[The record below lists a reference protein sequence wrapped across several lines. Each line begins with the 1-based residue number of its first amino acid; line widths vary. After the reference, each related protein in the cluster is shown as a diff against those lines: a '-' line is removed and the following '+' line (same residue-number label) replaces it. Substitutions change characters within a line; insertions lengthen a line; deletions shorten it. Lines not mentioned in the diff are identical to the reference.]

1 VSHKRKLPVFK
12 EPKLQKGHHAGK
24 CLWCGRTFT
33 TIKVDKVYCSVGC
46 LNKANPPLR
55 KTYIRTCINCGITF
69 IHKNPRA
76 LLCSDSCRKIH
87 TKINIPTGLSQ
98 RFLILSR
105 DGFKCR
111 YCGRGP
117 DDGVKLMVDH
127 IFPKS
132 KGGSNNPSNLIT
144 ACEECNLGK
153 ADMVIT
159 RRNNQIPWFM
169 SVTLPAPNVEMASK
183 N

>member
-1 VSHKRKLPVFK
+1 MARKLKPIVFK
-12 EPKLQKGHHAGK
+12 ERKMLKGTHK
-24 CLWCGRTFT
+24 ESCLWCGRAFVT
-33 TIKVDKVYCSVGC
+33 KKQDKYYCSVRC
-46 LNKANPPLR
+46 LNKANPPN
-55 KTYIRTCINCGITF
+55 KTTYVQTCVNCGKKF
-69 IHKNPRA
+69 IHNNPNA
-76 LLCSDSCRKIH
+76 LLCSEPCRKAH
-87 TKINIPTGLSQ
+87 TKSNIPTGLSQ

-169 SVTLPAPNVEMASK
+169 SVTLPTSNVEMASK